1 MKTLRI
7 NCVCNCAVPGCT
19 GSVLTLQL
27 LFHPENSEVSLQATN
42 FSRDYCEV
50 VVFYVFTTSKDP
62 WRRGKAVRWCM
73 KKQPRF
79 KNGVQKK
86 MLPNRIRCPDSN
98 SLNACRFRFCF
109 SFFLRLVINRKH
121 LRINGKF
128 YCMFAKMC
136 FQSLITVFT
145 GVSGIVEGKHE
156 RSLSVIHSNW
166 HVSRTESLLFW
177 FRASKRSV

>member
-19 GSVLTLQL
+19 GFVLTLQL
-27 LFHPENSEVSLQATN
+27 CFHPENSELSLQATN
-42 FSRDYCEV
+42 CSRDYCEV
-50 VVFYVFTTSKDP
+50 VVLPRLKTPEDEAKQSADVWKSSLVLKMVS
-62 WRRGKAVRWCM
+62 R
-73 KKQPRF
+73 KKCYQMPQF
-79 KNGVQKK
+79 KFFKC
-86 MLPNRIRCPDSN
+86 LT
-98 SLNACRFRFCF
+98 CRFRFCF
-109 SFFLRLVINRKH
+109 SFFLRLVINWKH

-156 RSLSVIHSNW
+156 RSLSVIRSNW

>member
-1 MKTLRI
+1 MKTLSI

-19 GSVLTLQL
+19 GFVLTLQL
-27 LFHPENSEVSLQATN
+27 CFHPENPELLLQATN

-62 WRRGKAVRWCM
+62 RRRGKAVRWCM

-109 SFFLRLVINRKH
+109 SFFLRLTGNICELMENSIACLPK
-121 LRINGKF
+121 
-128 YCMFAKMC
+128 C
-136 FQSLITVFT
+136 VFRVWSQCLLVYPGLWKVNMK
-145 GVSGIVEGKHE
+145 GVS
-156 RSLSVIHSNW
+156 L
-166 HVSRTESLLFW
+166 
-177 FRASKRSV
+177 